1 MVYSPALPLRLG
13 EDSEAAGLCK
23 EPRAA
28 TRFQGRGKEGQ
39 ARGRVR
45 SGFHH
50 LGVGAP
56 GSLAPGPCTFL
67 PGAGWDAGRNL
78 GGLQGEA
85 DCPAAASHTG
95 GPGIVQHHPA
105 RGVRAGEQQPPQVT
119 EGGSPGRSS
128 PAASPE
134 WAADLELGWG
144 VGRAQGG
151 DPERHL
157 PLGPAN
163 CSTCSAPQVTFHR
176 ADGTRL
182 CQAGTAPWPC
192 PHREGVLF
200 KCPCRGFCQA
210 QGLLGRAGQ
219 KEEAGEVT
227 WSRRHRKIDASG

>member
-1 MVYSPALPLRLG
+1 MQRAQGCHPVPGEGEGRAGPGEGQVRVSPPRGGGPWLPGPWPLHLPPWGWLG
-13 EDSEAAGLCK
+13 CWE
-23 EPRAA
+23 EPGRTA
-28 TRFQGRGKEGQ
+28 GRGRLPSRSLPH
-39 ARGRVR
+39 RGPR
-45 SGFHH
+45 
-50 LGVGAP
+50 
-56 GSLAPGPCTFL
+56 
-67 PGAGWDAGRNL
+67 
-78 GGLQGEA
+78 
-85 DCPAAASHTG
+85 DCPAPSSEGREGRGTAA
-95 GPGIVQHHPA
+95 
-105 RGVRAGEQQPPQVT
+105 PQVT

-163 CSTCSAPQVTFHR
+163 CSTCSAPQVTLHR